1 MAEPIDTELIPPITV
16 EDFTTALQA
25 NSDVDGTGVFDIM
38 MNSVRANVYEEF
50 EEGRI
55 TGVEYSTV
63 YLAAMNSAG
72 DRALQ
77 FLLNK
82 DKVAL
87 EANNLKYQGELL
99 LLQAEKLE
107 LEKQLVAAQLLQI
120 ENNIKWEDLK
130 GPGEV
135 LILESTNLKIKSETN
150 LLDENL
156 IKVETEIKWA
166 DLKGPEEVNVLEGT
180 VCKLAAEY
188 DVLMQQKLKV
198 IAEAELA
205 GQKTAT
211 EAAQTSGLNVE
222 GDSVIGRQKE
232 LYKAQGEAFIRDG
245 EQKATKIMV
254 DTWNVRKT
262 TDEETTTEQTNLD
275 NASIGKAVTKLMQGI
290 GVT

>member
-107 LEKQLVAAQLLQI
+107 LEKQLVAAQLLKI
-120 ENNIKWEDLK
+120 END
-130 GPGEV
+130 
-135 LILESTNLKIKSETN
+135 
-150 LLDENL
+150 
-156 IKVETEIKWA
+156 IKWA
-166 DLKGPEEVNVLEGT
+166 DLKGPEEVNVLEST
-180 VCKLAAEY
+180 VCKLQAEY